1 MDARDEE
8 DLTIQIPPH
17 DGSQTERSR
26 GTFGGRQRWISGAN
40 GAAPPSGT
48 DSKSGNTSLLSPRGG
63 AKGIAKSCV
72 SFACVLVL
80 SSLS

>member
-26 GTFGGRQRWISGAN
+26 GTFGGRQRWISGSIAGAN
-40 GAAPPSGT
+40 GGGGGAPPT
-48 DSKSGNTSLLSPRGG
+48 DTAKNASLLVSPRGG
-63 AKGIAKSCV
+63 SKGIVKSYV
-72 SFACVLVL
+72 FA
-80 SSLS
+80 